1 MILNH
6 AVFFKWMY
14 QCSFKKASSILVKID
29 FPTEMRK
36 SSSFAYR
43 EDAADGA
50 AEQGNRPREWSTQH
64 MGGQEAVLEKE
75 GKCPGLGAGRMVK
88 LLLPN
93 FLSLL
98 AKTCHCRALLP
109 FASPCYCLLS
119 SALSPVTDRQL
130 QPALLAPVLPNR
142 GPQYPQ
148 MIQTWSQILTFS
160 EPSKFFFSPT
170 YHFY

>member
-1 MILNH
+1 
-6 AVFFKWMY
+6 MY

-50 AEQGNRPREWSTQH
+50 AEQGNWPREWSTQH

-75 GKCPGLGAGRMVK
+75 GKYPGLGAGRMVK

-98 AKTCHCRALLP
+98 AKTCPWRALLP

-119 SALSPVTDRQL
+119 SALSPSLTTSARIACSCPPHQGTSISTDD
-130 QPALLAPVLPNR
+130 PNLVSNFDFLR
-142 GPQYPQ
+142 
-148 MIQTWSQILTFS
+148 T
-160 EPSKFFFSPT
+160 K
-170 YHFY
+170 